1 MIKTQSEKT
10 HEEIFKKL
18 TETYTSKINKKKSI
32 KNIGELT
39 EIYYSKI
46 KQTWF
51 SLIED
56 EQKYYYIFGKY
67 DSPNDINPQNNSLI
81 IDFTKTEKYDEN
93 CLGIINHKNIYINKI
108 NLLKKYPNINL
119 NNFTSKHLLLFQYTY
134 QNISSIDLGHINKDF
149 IENLEKLIKEI
160 VNNPLEKS
168 KNLFLNSIK
177 AGKTVEQ
184 SLKIAKISQK
194 ELNDWLE
201 FGKNKN
207 NIHHE
212 FYEDYFKLVNSG
224 KSKTANDNLMN
235 EYDKIKKD
243 NKNIDFG
250 DEITETTN
258 IKMNVFLNEYK
269 KDKNLNNSLKKS
281 NIDYYLFNLWIKQGK
296 QPSNKYNKFYK
307 EFNKIRE
314 TSKIKKDPK
323 KSSKN
328 SQLMNDFI
336 KLKHEGKTNEE
347 IIKKLEIPEFLVK
360 NWVNQGK
367 LGNVKYIDFYE
378 AYRLNNKPK
387 SKKVDNKKESKIDN
401 KKESKVDNKKE
412 SKVDNK
418 KEINIDSDERKCI
431 ICGRTLNK
439 NYKKDICKRCTRK
452 RYAVK
457 ILGKLLS
464 SIEPEIPFKQDDLKA
479 LNLDNLQIQDYI
491 WTLKEFN
498 LITEKDSKLMLKKRE
513 ILDKFAEECESEIII
528 KDNSISLSKT
538 CETCGKTLEIS
549 NFLTSEDNKD
559 GYENDC
565 KDCKKLINSAIFL
578 KELNKYIKWDQEFT
592 EEDLTPHFKD
602 PFILK
607 GNIWNLQDNDLIK
620 NNLNSD
626 KYVLTDKK
634 TGMDFI
640 EKYYKE
646 KYDTPTTKKV
656 TTNNTKIESHKNTKK
671 NQIQTVL
678 DAISRKRTRKEA
690 SIIAEIPLYKITH
703 WFNEGRQGFGDENI
717 NFYNKLKS
725 LEKTTKPYSFRENV
739 KQINLFIDTL
749 KECKDIEKTC
759 EKTKI
764 STNII
769 DDWFILGKKDMN
781 PFNIFTDEYNKINE
795 NTADNEDEEYNSIVN
810 QAKRKIFLEYI
821 NQGFSIEDSCKQAS
835 LEVNILDKWINNGKN
850 NIPPYNEFY
859 NKYKQLSQKN
869 KHNDKIDEYKS
880 IKNILKRKQI
890 LEGIKLGKTYE
901 EACKSASLD
910 INLFN
915 IWVKKGKDNIPPF
928 NEFYENIQQNINKN
942 KIKNEYYSFENR
954 SKRNVILNQIKSGQ
968 TVEESCEYAGIDIN
982 LFNEWI
988 KKGKNNENPYK
999 EFYLEYNSLQR
1010 DGKDITDYKIV
1021 TNEAKRKI
1029 FLEYI
1034 KNGSSIEKS
1043 CEQAS
1048 LDKDVLNLWLSKGKN
1063 RVEPYYEF
1071 LKKYEKIQR
1080 ELKQQ
1085 QEDKEIQNEIIEII
1099 KNGSSIKEAAKQYKK
1114 GSYEKSILSWYEYG
1128 KIGDEKY
1135 KEFYKQCKE
1144 YEIDF
1149 FNLIK
1154 QGYDIEIACE
1164 KSNLDYE
1171 HVKNKLI
1178 NKEDGFY
1185 NSYIE
1190 AKILNEIG
1198 EYPLIKPEK
1207 YKDNHSITLLMNR
1220 IIKLL
1225 SKGKTEKEAC
1235 KIADFPYDTYKYWI
1249 NRGKQN
1255 MGEVYVDFY
1264 NEIKSI
1270 KQLKS
1275 KIDDELNNNLNE
1287 TNELTFDSKK
1297 YEKYKFLLKPVHD
1310 YPGKGNRTGFAWTN
1324 KIGKQWIYTKS
1335 INKKQLKISDEN
1347 FFKLYEKVISQK
1359 QIWGFIDKEKAL
1371 QTVKNEENEDPN
1383 WNLDVFLEI
1392 CRNLNPQEFD
1402 NSEQKEHIAKDIL
1415 DPLPDKFEENFQ
1427 KPSKTGFAWVN
1438 KTSNKWTYSR
1448 SFNGETVVFRNDNIY
1463 NLFNEV
1469 IENKLTWGVRNLK
1482 LAEKSLNEN
1491 KIPKSPVENINNA
1504 QDIPNLNETIELLP
1518 EKYKDILKPIDE
1530 KNKDNFWTESVSG
1543 FAWVDKLKDNWRYS
1557 HSVNGKR
1564 KYFSA
1569 ENIFLIYDYANKNNC
1584 GWGVRDYDKA
1594 ISLIKEELNQIN
1606 TKETS
1611 NTTSEKEN
1619 NMFISYLS
1627 RDESHINI
1635 LIKGLI
1641 SENELFNYLSNLN
1654 EFEKYITRILTNKI
1668 NEKIDILIELD
1679 LDKNLLSKF
1688 EKEMKKLGWK

>member
-10 HEEIFKKL
+10 HEELIKKL
-18 TETYTSKINKKKSI
+18 KETYTSKINEKKSI
-32 KNIGELT
+32 KNIGET
-39 EIYYSKI
+39 SEIYYSKI

-56 EQKYYYIFGKY
+56 ENKYYYIFGKY
-67 DSPNDINPQNNSLI
+67 NSPNNINPQNNNLI

-93 CLGIINHKNIYINKI
+93 CLGIIIHKKIYINKI

-119 NNFTSKHLLLFQYTY
+119 NNFTSKHLLFFQYTY
-134 QNISSIDLGHINKDF
+134 QNISSINLGDVNNKDF

-194 ELNDWLE
+194 ELDDWLE

-250 DEITETTN
+250 DEIKQTTN

-269 KDKNLNNSLKKS
+269 KDKNLNNSLKKA

-296 QPSNKYNKFYK
+296 QTSNKYNKFYK

-323 KSSKN
+323 KTSKN
-328 SQLMNDFI
+328 NQLMNDFI
-336 KLKHEGKTNEE
+336 KLKQEGKTNEE

-360 NWVNQGK
+360 NWINQGK
-367 LGNVKYIDFYE
+367 LGNVKYIEFYK
-378 AYRLNNKPK
+378 AYQLNNKPK
-387 SKKVDNKKESKIDN
+387 SKKIDN
-401 KKESKVDNKKE
+401 KKEI
-412 SKVDNK
+412 KVDNK
-418 KEINIDSDERKCI
+418 KEINVDSNERKCI

-439 NYKKDICKRCTRK
+439 NYKKDICKRCARK

-479 LNLDNLQIQDYI
+479 LNLDSLQIQNYI

-498 LITEKDSKLMLKKRE
+498 LITENDSKLMLKKRE

-549 NFLTSEDNKD
+549 NFLTSKDNED

-565 KDCKKLINSAIFL
+565 KDCKKLIKSAIFL
-578 KELNKYIKWDQEFT
+578 KELNKYIKWNQEFT
-592 EEDLTPHFKD
+592 EEDLTPYFKD

-626 KYVLTDKK
+626 KYVLTDEK

-646 KYDTPTTKKV
+646 KYDTPTVKMDSTK
-656 TTNNTKIESHKNTKK
+656 NAKIESHKNTKK
-671 NQIQTVL
+671 DQMQIVL
-678 DAISRKRTRKEA
+678 DAISRKRTRKES

-703 WFNEGRQGFGDENI
+703 WFNEGKQGFGDENI
-717 NFYNKLKS
+717 DFYNKLKS
-725 LEKTTKPYSFRENV
+725 LEKTTKPYSISENV
-739 KQINLFIDTL
+739 KQIDSFINTF
-749 KECKDIEKTC
+749 KECKDIDKTC

-764 STNII
+764 NANII
-769 DDWFILGKKDMN
+769 DDWFILGKKDIN
-781 PFNIFTDEYNKINE
+781 PFNKFTNEYNKINE
-795 NTADNEDEEYNSIVN
+795 NIVNNEYDEEYNSI
-810 QAKRKIFLEYI
+810 
-821 NQGFSIEDSCKQAS
+821 
-835 LEVNILDKWINNGKN
+835 
-850 NIPPYNEFY
+850 
-859 NKYKQLSQKN
+859 
-869 KHNDKIDEYKS
+869 
-880 IKNILKRKQI
+880 
-890 LEGIKLGKTYE
+890 
-901 EACKSASLD
+901 
-910 INLFN
+910 
-915 IWVKKGKDNIPPF
+915 
-928 NEFYENIQQNINKN
+928 
-942 KIKNEYYSFENR
+942 
-954 SKRNVILNQIKSGQ
+954 LNQ
-968 TVEESCEYAGIDIN
+968 
-982 LFNEWI
+982 
-988 KKGKNNENPYK
+988 
-999 EFYLEYNSLQR
+999 
-1010 DGKDITDYKIV
+1010 
-1021 TNEAKRKI
+1021 AKRKI

-1034 KNGSSIEKS
+1034 KNGSSTEKA

-1048 LDKDVLNLWLSKGKN
+1048 LDIDMLNSWLSEGKN
-1063 RVEPYYEF
+1063 RVEPYYDF

-1085 QEDKEIQNEIIEII
+1085 QEDKEIQNEIIEMI
-1099 KNGSSIKEAAKQYKK
+1099 KNGSSIEEAAKQYKN

-1135 KEFYKQCKE
+1135 KKFYKQCKE
-1144 YEIDF
+1144 YKIDF
-1149 FNLIK
+1149 FDLIK
-1154 QGYDIEIACE
+1154 QGLSIEIACE
-1164 KSNLDYE
+1164 KANLDYE
-1171 HVKNKLI
+1171 YVKNKLI
-1178 NKEDGFY
+1178 NKEDDFY

-1198 EYPLIKPEK
+1198 EYPLIKPQK
-1207 YKDNHSITLLMNR
+1207 YKDNQSITLLMNR

-1235 KIADFPYDTYKYWI
+1235 EIADFPYDTYKYWI

-1270 KQLKS
+1270 KKLKS
-1275 KIDDELNNNLNE
+1275 KIDDELHNNLTE
-1287 TNELTFDSKK
+1287 TKELTFDSKN
-1297 YEKYKFLLKPVHD
+1297 YEKYKFLLKPVSE

-1324 KIGKQWIYTKS
+1324 KIGNQWIYTKT

-1371 QTVKNEENEDPN
+1371 KTVKNEENEDPN
-1383 WNLDVFLEI
+1383 WNLDEFLEI

-1448 SFNGETVVFRNDNIY
+1448 SFNGETVAFRKDNIY
-1463 NLFNEV
+1463 DLFNEV
-1469 IENKLTWGVRNLK
+1469 IENKLTWGVRNLR

-1491 KIPKSPVENINNA
+1491 KVPKPPVENINNT
-1504 QDIPNLNETIELLP
+1504 QDIPNLKETIELLP

-1530 KNKDNFWTESVSG
+1530 KNKFKFWTECVSG
-1543 FAWVDKLKDNWRYS
+1543 FAWVDKQNDNWRYS
-1557 HSVNGKR
+1557 HFANGKR

-1594 ISLIKEELNQIN
+1594 ISVIKEELNQIN
-1606 TKETS
+1606 SKETS
-1611 NTTSEKEN
+1611 NTTSEK
-1619 NMFISYLS
+1619 NMLISYLS

-1641 SENELFNYLSNLN
+1641 SENELFNYISNLK